1 MGISRIDWIKF
12 LTTNA
17 LAYKTLVIQI
27 MLEKGFL
34 ASNSVY
40 GCIEHIPEIVS
51 EYFSLLDPI
60 FFLIKQCEEGL
71 DIKSLLHSPVSHSE
85 FKRLN

>member
-17 LAYKTLVIQI
+17 LAYKTIVIQI

-34 ASNSVY
+34 ASNSFY
-40 GCIEHIPEIVS
+40 GCIEHIPEN
-51 EYFSLLDPI
+51 FSLLDPI
-60 FFLIKQCEEGL
+60 FCLIRQCEEGW